1 MNPKN
6 LALAATLTL
15 GAVGGTVATLDANR
29 PEPHYRISLDAG
41 ECVIPDCRTYLG
53 RGAWDDRHAPVD
65 CLATGPYAGDVDGG
79 VWRGCTVFRAEYAT
93 GTACLPARCSVVA
106 GEDPLEVLP

>member
-1 MNPKN
+1 MNPR
-6 LALAATLTL
+6 LTLAAALSV
-15 GAVGGTVATLDANR
+15 GIIGGTVATLDANR
-29 PEPHYRISLDAG
+29 PEAHYRISVDAG

-53 RGAWDDRHAPVD
+53 RGPWDDRHAPVD
-65 CLATGPYAGDVDGG
+65 CLATGPYAGGVDGG
-79 VWRGCTVFRAEYAT
+79 VWRGCTVFLAEYAT